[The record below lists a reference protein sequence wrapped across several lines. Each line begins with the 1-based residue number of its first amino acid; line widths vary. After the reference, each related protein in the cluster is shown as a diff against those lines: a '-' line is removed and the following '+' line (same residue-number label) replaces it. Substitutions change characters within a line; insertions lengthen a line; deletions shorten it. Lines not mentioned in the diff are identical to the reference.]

1 MRAIHRVTTYE
12 GSYLRVSDEL
22 LSPCRIATYPAVPNV
37 GEGAQRI
44 VCVLQYLQRIGCL
57 ALTAGVCHTHA
68 GAI

>member
-44 VCVLQYLQRIGCL
+44 VCVSAAYRLLGTHC
-57 ALTAGVCHTHA
+57 GVGHT
-68 GAI
+68 I